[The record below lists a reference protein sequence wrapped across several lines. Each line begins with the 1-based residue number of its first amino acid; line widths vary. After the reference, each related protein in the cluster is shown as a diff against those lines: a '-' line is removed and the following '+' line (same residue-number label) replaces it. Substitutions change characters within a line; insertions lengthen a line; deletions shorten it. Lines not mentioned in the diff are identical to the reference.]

1 VVKSLAI
8 ISNKVMPFRSRVRAS
23 CALATM
29 LALAAAMLGCGEQAT
44 YPVRG
49 TVRFEGKP
57 LVGGGSIRFA
67 PLDENA
73 SREAGGD
80 IAKDGTYL
88 LRTYSESDGAIP
100 GRYRVEIIQNPIL
113 QPAVYPEVQLVP
125 GAEPA
130 PVQPTTPEI
139 RVAPSERIPAVYAGA
154 ASPLEAVVEKKAN
167 EGIDFD
173 LKRQP

>member
-1 VVKSLAI
+1 MQA
-8 ISNKVMPFRSRVRAS
+8 FRLFTQPPR
-23 CALATM
+23 
-29 LALAAAMLGCGEQAT
+29 ALAAGLLIIAAALGCRDKET
-44 YPVRG
+44 FPVSG

-57 LVGGGSIRFA
+57 LAGGGSIRFA

-88 LRTYSESDGAIP
+88 LRTYGESDGAIP
-100 GRYRVEIIQNPIL
+100 GKYRVEIIQNPIL
-113 QPAVYPEVQLVP
+113 QPAVYPEVQTPP

-139 RVAPSERIPAVYAGA
+139 RVPQAERIPAVYSGA
-154 ASPLEAVVEKKAN
+154 ASPLEAVVEKQAN
-167 EGIDFD
+167 EGVDFD